1 MPRGGLVLLGVWT
14 VASWIHTQARWWHLQ
29 GGGRRC
35 LPQQLPGSV
44 RSEQPGSS
52 RRTTGHQGCGSW
64 ASRCSRG
71 NGARW
76 AMSRPWPSPDGYWGE
91 VELGLPRQDRG
102 NYPGLRAH
110 RCYQQPVSWGW
121 SGLSLTRGTRLRG
134 SVLCRGPTA
143 REAGFRVQT
152 WASVPTRGSVQGSLL
167 TGAFWAR
174 ESQAQ
179 GWRPGGEKTAWGRRA
194 LGGAGAV
201 QHVGRPTAMAQRG
214 KSTAAPAEVVDFGPS
229 ARFTHTPR
237 WVNRSSRV
245 PCPHP
250 CREEAAS
257 EAGGCS
263 GEWGPPSLGG
273 PVDTDTAGLT
283 SPTFS
288 RDSASGFLCETFHTK
303 RGQRMCVQGPC
314 RRRSTCACVL
324 ACAMSV
330 WWPGSR
336 RHLERTAPWTWGSLP
351 GRAGARSP
359 PSSCVVRASPS
370 PCARVPRLEAG
381 VMASSSGGCK
391 DSARPGHG
399 TWHS

>member
-1 MPRGGLVLLGVWT
+1 M
-14 VASWIHTQARWWHLQ
+14 
-29 GGGRRC
+29 
-35 LPQQLPGSV
+35 
-44 RSEQPGSS
+44 
-52 RRTTGHQGCGSW
+52 GHVSTMALTRQ
-64 ASRCSRG
+64 
-71 NGARW
+71 
-76 AMSRPWPSPDGYWGE
+76 GYWGE

-121 SGLSLTRGTRLRG
+121 SGLSFTRGTRLRG
-134 SVLCRGPTA
+134 SVLCWGPTA

-214 KSTAAPAEVVDFGPS
+214 KSTAAPVEVVDFGPS

-257 EAGGCS
+257 EAGGRS